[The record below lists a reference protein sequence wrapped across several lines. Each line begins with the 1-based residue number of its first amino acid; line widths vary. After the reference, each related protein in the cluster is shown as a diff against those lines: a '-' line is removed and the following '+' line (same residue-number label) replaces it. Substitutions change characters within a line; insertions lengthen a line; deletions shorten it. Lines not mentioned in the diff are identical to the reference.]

1 MLRDC
6 YRNGHKI
13 EFHIAKVFIH
23 IVKVFVCSSFQ
34 STIVESQSV
43 KATKGD
49 SNGITKFVDVP

>member
-13 EFHIAKVFIH
+13 EFHIAKVVIH

-49 SNGITKFVDVP
+49 SNGIK